1 MELNLFFSAPS
12 LQCTSI
18 DRCALFIRAK
28 NNNNILLNFSLL
40 FHLKNIFSFFLFLS
54 PASLL
59 SSFFLLIFLLSLIY
73 TLCFAD
79 LLHRYQPTFTL
90 PTHATDTPQIPAV
103 DPLRQPILPLL
114 GCFFS
119 FFFFFFPAVGCGVV
133 VVVVVWVDR
142 RRWVAGFIDIS
153 GYIT

>member
-18 DRCALFIRAK
+18 DICALFIRAK

-90 PTHATDTPQIPAV
+90 PTHATNTPQIPAV

-119 FFFFFFPAVGCGVV
+119 FFFFFFFLLW
-133 VVVVVWVDR
+133 VVVW
-142 RRWVAGFIDIS
+142 WWLWLCG
-153 GYIT
+153 